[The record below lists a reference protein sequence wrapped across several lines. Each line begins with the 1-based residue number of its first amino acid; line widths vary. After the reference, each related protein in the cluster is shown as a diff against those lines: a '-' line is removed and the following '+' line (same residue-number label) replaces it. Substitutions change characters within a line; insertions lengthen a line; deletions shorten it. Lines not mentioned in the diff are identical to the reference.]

1 MLKRIEA
8 WSDDGDSYEIGKKFY
23 QSVYDS
29 IDAEVRYVGSK
40 TPHHRNPDE
49 RVMGAIALHFP
60 EDFDEEGMDKFIMLV
75 SGMLWAIE
83 HGGIADDDPEDLAY
97 NTWLALKDFSTGN
110 YDDLFIPE
118 DLVLVKQDVKTLYD
132 YFDKHPLLKDD

>member
-1 MLKRIEA
+1 MLKHIEA
-8 WSDDGDSYEIGKKFY
+8 SCYDEDKYEAQKAFYVRSYDRVCYENEEPETPDKTVRGTLMTFY
-23 QSVYDS
+23 
-29 IDAEVRYVGSK
+29 
-40 TPHHRNPDE
+40 
-49 RVMGAIALHFP
+49 P

-97 NTWLALKDFSTGN
+97 NVWLALKDFSTGN
-110 YDDLFIPE
+110 YDDLFTPE
-118 DLVLVKQDVKTLYD
+118 DLILVKQDVKTLYD

>member
-1 MLKRIEA
+1 MLKHIEA
-8 WSDDGDSYEIGKKFY
+8 SCYDEDKYDAQKAFY
-23 QSVYDS
+23 TDKYDRVCARNREPETP
-29 IDAEVRYVGSK
+29 DK
-40 TPHHRNPDE
+40 T
-49 RVMGAIALHFP
+49 VKGTLMTFYP

-110 YDDLFIPE
+110 YDDLFTPE
-118 DLVLVKQDVKTLYD
+118 DLVLVKQDIKTLYD
-132 YFDKHPLLKDD
+132 YFDEHPLLKGD